1 MKKLLTVLCVFALI
15 FSAYTLFSSQTPGW
29 GTMQTKTCVSKVL
42 PAGVTYYEYTP
53 TATEYLGGH
62 KNHGHGFDTLYFE
75 VVTNKS
81 VPLLCN
87 ARIEV
92 SSRVGTADTY
102 DMDVQVKLFA
112 NSTYAA
118 LTESAANTASKELTD
133 TTRITAGGGSA
144 ISVRH
149 ILANKYWRYYRVICN
164 TDNAC
169 ATTDSL
175 IISKVIFKFYEM

>member
-1 MKKLLTVLCVFALI
+1 MKKLLTVLCVLALI
-15 FSAYTLFSSQTPGW
+15 FSAFTLLSPADGW
-29 GTMQTKTCVSKVL
+29 GTDHTKTCVSRVL
-42 PAGVTYYEYTP
+42 HAGVTYYEYTP
-53 TATEYLGGH
+53 KATEYLGGH
-62 KNHGHGFDTLYFE
+62 QNHGHGFDTLYFE

-92 SSRVGTADTY
+92 SSRVGSADTY
-102 DMDVQVKLFA
+102 DMDVQAKLFA
-112 NSTYAA
+112 NSDYVS
-118 LTESAANTASKELTD
+118 LTESAANISSKELTD
-133 TTRITAGGGSA
+133 TTRITGSGSA
-144 ISVRH
+144 SKH

-175 IISKVIFKFYEM
+175 IIGKVIFKFYEM

>member
-1 MKKLLTVLCVFALI
+1 MKKFLTVLCVFALI
-15 FSAYTLFSSQTPGW
+15 FSAYTLLPTDGW
-29 GTMQTKTCVSKVL
+29 GTDHTKTCVSKVL
-42 PAGVTYYEYTP
+42 SAGVTYYEYTP
-53 TATEYLGGH
+53 KATEYLGGH
-62 KNHGHGFDTLYFE
+62 QNHGHGYDTLYFE

-92 SSRVGTADTY
+92 ASRVGSVDTY

-112 NSTYAA
+112 NSAYVA
-118 LTESAANTASKELTD
+118 LTESAANVASKELTD
-133 TTRITAGGGSA
+133 TTRITGSGTYP
-144 ISVRH
+144 RH

>member
-1 MKKLLTVLCVFALI
+1 MKKLLTVSSVLGLI
-15 FSAYTLFSSQTPGW
+15 FSAFAPFSPADGW
-29 GTMQTKTCVSKVL
+29 GADHTKTCVSRIL
-42 PAGVTYYEYTP
+42 RAGVTYYEYTP
-53 TATEYLGGH
+53 KATEYLGGH
-62 KNHGHGFDTLYFE
+62 QNNGHGFDTLYFE

-92 SSRVGTADTY
+92 SSRVGSADTY
-102 DMDVQVKLFA
+102 DMDVQTKLFA
-112 NSTYAA
+112 NSDYVP
-118 LTESAANTASKELTD
+118 LTESAANVASKELTD
-133 TTRITAGGGSA
+133 TTRITGSGSA
-144 ISVRH
+144 SKH

-164 TDNAC
+164 TDDAC

>member
-1 MKKLLTVLCVFALI
+1 MKKLISLLFVLAL
-15 FSAYTLFSSQTPGW
+15 FSAFTSIPIPTDGW
-29 GTMQTKTCVSKVL
+29 GTDQTRTCVSKVL
-42 PAGVTYYEYTP
+42 ASGVTYYEYTP

-62 KNHGHGFDTLYFE
+62 KNHGHGYDTLYCE

-175 IISKVIFKFYEM
+175 IISKIIFKFYEM